1 MVEEAWLLSRIDLS
15 GFFPAWSVFWIV
27 IAASGAQVC
36 LFSAQTLSLMFDLIS
51 PKSVPICFGV
61 TRGTNTLKTDAH
73 ILIVDEDK
81 GIRELL

>member
-1 MVEEAWLLSRIDLS
+1 
-15 GFFPAWSVFWIV
+15 
-27 IAASGAQVC
+27 
-36 LFSAQTLSLMFDLIS
+36 MFDLIS